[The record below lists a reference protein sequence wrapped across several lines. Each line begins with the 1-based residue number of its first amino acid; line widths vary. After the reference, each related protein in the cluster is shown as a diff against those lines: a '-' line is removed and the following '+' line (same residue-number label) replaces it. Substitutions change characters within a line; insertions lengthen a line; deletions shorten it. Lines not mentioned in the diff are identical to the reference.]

1 MSHHRMVSPWLATRK
16 WKEAQGWANEA
27 AKSGDTQACGC
38 GYGLDPGAA
47 LSCRWGERG
56 NRWDHATGEEVRG
69 KKYTDMEACN
79 LGGNLFNN
87 TTTPFTTIIYF
98 FWISQPMHGFSLWR
112 QQNER
117 KKIIKK
123 KKQQMYNWSFVRL
136 PYCVFLSDISW
147 CVWDSSIFLF
157 AFCVCPL
164 KLTEASC
171 IKGDERSCSN
181 CVGLGVLLGWGSV
194 VVLWIVLAREKDL
207 LVSTVCS

>member
-1 MSHHRMVSPWLATRK
+1 MIGHSEMKRGSGLSEWSGKVWRHTGMWLWLRSGPRGSTELQVGWEGEQVGPCNWRRGTWKKIHRYGGV
-16 WKEAQGWANEA
+16 QFGWQ
-27 AKSGDTQACGC
+27 SFQQHD
-38 GYGLDPGAA
+38 
-47 LSCRWGERG
+47 
-56 NRWDHATGEEVRG
+56 
-69 KKYTDMEACN
+69 YT
-79 LGGNLFNN
+79 
-87 TTTPFTTIIYF
+87 IYHYYIF